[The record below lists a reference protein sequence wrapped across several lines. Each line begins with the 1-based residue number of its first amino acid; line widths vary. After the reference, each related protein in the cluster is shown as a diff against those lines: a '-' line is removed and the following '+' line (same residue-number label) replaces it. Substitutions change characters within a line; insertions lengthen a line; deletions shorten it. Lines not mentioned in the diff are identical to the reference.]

1 VPEPDAA
8 SSLDARSVGE
18 RIERLLDASA
28 ASGPLARERS
38 EELIRLVADLYG
50 AGLERVLELAYDAG
64 ALSDDLLDALA
75 DDELVAG
82 LLLVHGLHPY
92 AVEERVARA
101 LDKVRPYMGTHGGD
115 VELIEVTDE
124 GVARLRMLGSCDGCA
139 SSAVTLDLAVK
150 DAVEAAAPEIVRIE
164 VVEDTPAKS
173 SSGLISV
180 DSLSARLRSEDTD
193 SDGASVGGPVWEPI
207 GRLDDLPPSPLW
219 TTTVGGLDIVICRI
233 GTALYAYRDGCAS
246 CDASL
251 ATASVEKRLGT
262 VGSAVLTCP
271 GCRTHFDVRRA
282 GVGIDDETLH
292 LEPLPLLDRDGTI
305 EIAVPNSSRPSAAAK
320 SPVPA

>member
-1 VPEPDAA
+1 MPDAT
-8 SSLDARSVGE
+8 SPLDARSVGE

-28 ASGPLARERS
+28 ASGPLVRERA
-38 EELIRLVADLYG
+38 EELLRLVADLYG

-75 DDELVAG
+75 DDDLVSG

-92 AVEERVARA
+92 PVEERVGRA

-164 VVEDTPAKS
+164 VVEDKPAKPS
-173 SSGLISV
+173 SDGLISV
-180 DSLSARLRSEDTD
+180 DSLTSRLRSEAAEAG
-193 SDGASVGGPVWEPI
+193 SQPQWESI
-207 GRLDDLPPSPLW
+207 GRLEDMPSAPLW
-219 TTTVGGLDIVICRI
+219 PVTVGGLDVVVCRI
-233 GTALYAYRDGCAS
+233 ADALYAYRDRCAS
-246 CDASL
+246 CDGSL
-251 ATASVEKRLGT
+251 AAATVEKRLGQS
-262 VGSAVLTCP
+262 GSAVLTCP
-271 GCRTHFDVRRA
+271 SCRSHFDVRRA
-282 GVGIDDETLH
+282 GAGLDDETLH
-292 LEPLPLLDRDGTI
+292 LEPLPLLERNGVI
-305 EIAVPNSSRPSAAAK
+305 EIAVPIIEGRSIDVRTT
-320 SPVPA
+320 VPA